1 MGKHRRR
8 TDRALIGVCG
18 SSSATLARD
27 TLTPASAKPRASSPE
42 AQQAKLHLTFLFG
55 L

>member
-8 TDRALIGVCG
+8 TDRALIGLCD

-27 TLTPASAKPRASSPE
+27 TWALRDLACAELLGAS
-42 AQQAKLHLTFLFG
+42 
-55 L
+55 